1 MDKLNQYSTN
11 NNDNIIQYRALIK
24 QLLSEHATLANS
36 IPPPTTERKTHL
48 IFDEERDHYMLF
60 RSGWWQDERVRNATL
75 YVRLHNGKIWI
86 EEDMTEEC
94 LATDLL
100 RAGVRNNEIV
110 LAFHHPTMRPF
121 SEFAVA

>member
-1 MDKLNQYSTN
+1 MAKDIIHNPVKNAQV
-11 NNDNIIQYRALIK
+11 IQYRTLIK

-36 IPPPTTERKTHL
+36 APTTERKTHI

-60 RSGWWQDERVRNATL
+60 RTGWWQDQRVRNATL

-86 EEDMTEEC
+86 EEDWTEEG

-100 RAGVRNNEIV
+100 RAGVLNNQIV
-110 LAFHHPTMRPF
+110 LAFHHPTIRPL